1 MFNQAFLTLFRS
13 TITVKNKKA
22 RDNLVNEQ
30 DNIKHVAIYLR
41 KSRDEGEYDDVLSK
55 HRDTLVAIAE
65 SRNWTYKLYEE
76 IGSGESIAKRK
87 KMQQLL
93 IQVDNGILASV

>member
-1 MFNQAFLTLFRS
+1 M
-13 TITVKNKKA
+13 
-22 RDNLVNEQ
+22 
-30 DNIKHVAIYLR
+30 
-41 KSRDEGEYDDVLSK
+41 
-55 HRDTLVAIAE
+55 VAIAE

-93 IQVDNGILASV
+93 IQVDNGMFDGVLVMDIDRLGRGE